1 MEKTTPSVRSIA
13 RLTGFSKATVAN
25 ALRGDPSVAAAT
37 AERIR
42 AVAAE
47 VGYESNRFVT
57 GLMSAM
63 RRAQT
68 SGFHG
73 VLASIDFAEPER
85 PDHGPFHL
93 ELVAGARARAAELGF
108 KIEEFVVGAR
118 RLTLARLD
126 AILKARG
133 IHGVVVLPA
142 WQAPDLGALDWTSLA
157 AVAADQMPTAI
168 QLHSV
173 CCDHYGSMYHLL
185 DLLERRGYRRAGLVL
200 ETGRDE
206 RVLMR
211 RSAALHAFQQRLP
224 RNRRVPLLEAP
235 TIDGEAL
242 GSWFCK
248 HRPDVVLAHETEVL
262 DLLEKMGVAVP
273 ETCGFV
279 CLNLSKAKRP
289 CAGLD
294 LQPRL
299 IGARSVELLVAQLQQ
314 DARGVPECP
323 SVLTLAA
330 RVMNGPTLRSNEG
343 VVVP

>member
-1 MEKTTPSVRSIA
+1 MNRSTPSVRSIA

-42 AVAAE
+42 VVAEE
-47 VGYESNRFVT
+47 VGYESNRFVG

-63 RRAQT
+63 RRGQAT
-68 SGFHG
+68 GFHG

-85 PDHGPFHL
+85 PAHGPFHL
-93 ELVAGARARAAELGF
+93 ALVAGARERAAELGF
-108 KIEEFVVGAR
+108 KIEEFVVGGR
-118 RLTLARLD
+118 GLSLARVD
-126 AILKARG
+126 VILKARG

-157 AVAADQMPTAI
+157 AVAADQMPTTI

-173 CCDHYGSMYHLL
+173 CCDHYGSMYR
-185 DLLERRGYRRAGLVL
+185 LLEVLETRGYRRPGLVL

-206 RVLMR
+206 RVMMR
-211 RSAALHAFQQRLP
+211 RSAALYAYQQRLP
-224 RNRRVPLLEAP
+224 RARRVPLLEAP
-235 TIDGEAL
+235 TIDRDVL
-242 GSWFCK
+242 GPWFRK

-262 DLLEKMGVAVP
+262 ELLEVEGAAVP
-273 ETCGFV
+273 EDCGFV

-289 CAGLD
+289 CAGFD

-299 IGARSVELLVAQLQQ
+299 IGARSAELLVGQLQQ
-314 DARGVPECP
+314 NVRGVPECP

-330 RVMNGPTLRSNEG
+330 RLVDGPTLRANAPVS
-343 VVVP
+343 

>member
-1 MEKTTPSVRSIA
+1 MSRPTPSVRSIA

-25 ALRGDPSVAAAT
+25 ALRGDASVAVAT

-63 RRAQT
+63 RRSQT
-68 SGFHG
+68 TGFHG
-73 VLASIDFAEPER
+73 VLASIEFAEPER
-85 PDHGPFHL
+85 PAHGPFHL
-93 ELVAGARARAAELGF
+93 ELVAGARGRAAALGF
-108 KIEEFVVGAR
+108 KLEEFVVGVR

-126 AILKARG
+126 AVLKARG

-142 WQAPDLGALDWTSLA
+142 WRAPDLGALDWASLA
-157 AVAADQMPTAI
+157 AVAADRMPTAI

-173 CCDHYGSMYHLL
+173 CCDHYSSMYHLL
-185 DLLERRGYRRAGLVL
+185 ESLERRGYRRPGLIL

-224 RNRRVPLLEAP
+224 RSRRVPLLEAP
-235 TIDGEAL
+235 AL
-242 GSWFCK
+242 DREVFDSWFRR
-248 HRPDVVLAHETEVL
+248 HRPDVVLAHEPEVL
-262 DLLEKMGVAVP
+262 DFLEADDVAVP
-273 ETCGFV
+273 DACGFV
-279 CLNLSKAKRP
+279 CLNLAKTKRP

-314 DARGVPECP
+314 NARGVPECP

-330 RVMNGPTLRSNEG
+330 RVVDGPTLR
-343 VVVP
+343 P